1 MKKNLNNKTG
11 KPVLVFSPLK
21 RFVGY
26 YHSLTA
32 AAASFKVSR
41 SSLHL
46 ACIGPC
52 ISCCGQY
59 FRYLAEDIEIENSDY
74 GTLKLEDYDSMCGV
88 TRKYYPTADMSRKG
102 TKYKQDSKSNKQ

>member
-11 KPVLVFSPLK
+11 KPVLVFNPLK

-59 FRYLAEDIEIENSDY
+59 FRYLAEDIEIENGDY

-102 TKYKQDSKSNKQ
+102 TKYKQDSKKQ

>member
-1 MKKNLNNKTG
+1 MKKSLNNTPG
-11 KPVLVFSPLK
+11 KPVLVFNPLK

-26 YHSLTA
+26 FHSLTA
-32 AAASFKVSR
+32 AAAAFQVSR
-41 SSLHL
+41 PSIHA
-46 ACIGPC
+46 ACAGAC

-88 TRKYYPTADMSRKG
+88 TRKYYSTTSMSRKG
-102 TKYKQDSKSNKQ
+102 TKYKQSKSNKK